1 MNEEGNVSKIGAEF
15 NPVDFPEDDI
25 FGYMRTEKGSG
36 KAAKDDSAVTNSSEA
51 KEQSQAQPKE
61 RKKVRTLARESPL
74 SNSIVMSINNT
85 SHNIHTDEAY
95 VHLSEGNPLPYSTEF
110 YDTTMQGIF
119 SLNYKRLG
127 VFRNIGDRIELDESE
142 NKAEQFLNEGKVRVL
157 EDKGKS
163 GRIYEM
169 KNAETERKK
178 RASEL
183 LKALSVLRGGAKQ
196 AAFGTDISP
205 KVLVCAGL
213 TCGNP
218 IFNNSLFTDDK
229 NGIVLRVETIKEI
242 VKDYKNKICTPV
254 FVGIRNGFLRN
265 EELVTALDGITH
277 EGITFKVSTPI
288 GAANQMGAAILLEN
302 TDQTT
307 MVQSDGTVESTTRT
321 P

>member
-1 MNEEGNVSKIGAEF
+1 
-15 NPVDFPEDDI
+15 
-25 FGYMRTEKGSG
+25 MRTEKGTG
-36 KAAKDDSAVTNSSEA
+36 KAAKDTDVANNSEG
-51 KEQSQAQPKE
+51 KEQSPAQTKE
-61 RKKVRTLARESPL
+61 RRKVRTLARESPL

-85 SHNIHTDEAY
+85 SHNIHTDEAH

-127 VFRNIGDRIELDESE
+127 VFRNIGDRVEMDESE
-142 NKAEQFLNEGKVRVL
+142 NKAEQFLNEGKVRIL

-196 AAFGTDISP
+196 TAFRTDISP

-229 NGIVLRVETIKEI
+229 DGIILRVETIKEI

-254 FVGIRNGFLRN
+254 FVGIRNGFLSN
-265 EELVTALDGITH
+265 EEEVNTLHGML
-277 EGITFKVSTPI
+277 S
-288 GAANQMGAAILLEN
+288 ILL
-302 TDQTT
+302 
-307 MVQSDGTVESTTRT
+307 R
-321 P
+321 